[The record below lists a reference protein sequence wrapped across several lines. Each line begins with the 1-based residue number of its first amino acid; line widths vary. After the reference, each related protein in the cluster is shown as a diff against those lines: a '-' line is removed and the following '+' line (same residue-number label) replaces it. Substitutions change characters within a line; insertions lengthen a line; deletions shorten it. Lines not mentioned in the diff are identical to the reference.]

1 LIVYFTHLNTIFVPR
16 CGSNVVQQMTTF
28 KAVVYKH
35 HRKEDGTFNIKIR
48 ITHHRMK
55 RHIATTYFVTKD
67 DLTKGFKIKNQS
79 IIDELDRT
87 IKKYRKACDALGE
100 RVKDMDADQVLHYL
114 ETYNEKK
121 GSFRLDFIAYG
132 RDKIVEM
139 QAKNRA
145 GNAKTYN
152 VMLNSL
158 ETYLGRDTLDI
169 SEINV
174 NFLKLYVN
182 WIESKPAPSKR
193 EKGERAVS
201 LYLSNIR
208 ALHNMAKDEYND
220 EDNGIIN
227 IPLSPFAKFKVP
239 KSPVTRKR
247 AVPIE
252 TIQAIAKLPY
262 QVVSHQGM
270 NLFNFARDMFLLSF
284 GLVGM
289 NTVDLY
295 SCESIKDGR
304 ITYNRTKTKNRR
316 EDKAEISIRI
326 EPEIKAL
333 VEKYR
338 DKTGKRVF
346 SFYQNYI
353 SPDTFGTAVNKG
365 LKLIG
370 KHETVKAEDLE
381 FYASRHSWATI
392 ATNQAKVNK
401 YTVHSALNHVT
412 EEMKVTDIYIDK
424 SYALIDEA
432 NRKVL
437 DLVKLK
443 IGSVRETKKEKK
455 KPVVKQI

>member
-1 LIVYFTHLNTIFVPR
+1 
-16 CGSNVVQQMTTF
+16 MATF
-28 KAVVYKH
+28 KAVVFSH
-35 HRKEDGTFNIKIR
+35 HKKEDGTYNPKIR
-48 ITHHRMK
+48 LTHK
-55 RHIATTYFVTKD
+55 RKIKYIATTYHIKKD

-121 GSFRLDFIAYG
+121 GSFRLDFITYG

-158 ETYLGRDTLDI
+158 ETYLGRETLDI

-174 NFLKLYVN
+174 QFLKKYVE
-182 WIESKPAPSKR
+182 WVESKPAPSKR

-239 KSPVTRKR
+239 KAPVTRKR
-247 AVPIE
+247 AVPVE
-252 TIQAIAKLPY
+252 TIQAIAALPY

-270 NLFNFARDMFLLSF
+270 NLFNFAKDMFLLSF
-284 GLVGM
+284 GLIGM

-295 SCESIKDGR
+295 SCESIKGNR

-346 SFYQNYI
+346 RFYQNYI

-370 KHETVKAEDLE
+370 AEKSVKVDDLE

-392 ATNQAKVNK
+392 ATNLAGVNK
-401 YTVHSALNHVT
+401 YTVHTALNHVT
-412 EEMKVTDIYIDK
+412 AEMKVTDIYINK

-437 DLVKLK
+437 DFIKLE
-443 IGSVRETKKEKK
+443 IGSVIESKKEKA
-455 KPVVKQI
+455 VIFTRSSDT

>member
-1 LIVYFTHLNTIFVPR
+1 
-16 CGSNVVQQMTTF
+16 
-28 KAVVYKH
+28 
-35 HRKEDGTFNIKIR
+35 
-48 ITHHRMK
+48 MK

-87 IKKYRKACDALGE
+87 IKKYRKACDVLGE

-114 ETYNEKK
+114 ESYNEKK

-174 NFLKLYVN
+174 SFLKRYVD

-252 TIQAIAKLPY
+252 TIQAIAGLPY

-295 SCESIKDGR
+295 SCESLKAGR

-316 EDKAEISIRI
+316 EDKAEISIKI
-326 EPEIKAL
+326 EPEIIPL

-338 DKTGKRVF
+338 DTTGKRVF
-346 SFYQNYI
+346 RFYQNYN

-370 KHETVKAEDLE
+370 AHETVKAVDLE

-392 ATNQAKVNK
+392 ATNQAGVNK
-401 YTVHSALNHVT
+401 YTVHTALNHVT

-424 SYALIDEA
+424 SYTLIDDA

-437 DLVKLK
+437 DLVKLN
-443 IGSVRETKKEKK
+443 IGSVEEVKKEKK
-455 KPVVKQI
+455 KSPCIE

>member
-1 LIVYFTHLNTIFVPR
+1 
-16 CGSNVVQQMTTF
+16 MATF

-48 ITHHRMK
+48 ITHQRLK
-55 RHIATTYFVTKD
+55 RHIATSFFATKD
-67 DLTKGFKIKNQS
+67 DLTKGYKIKNQS
-79 IIDELDRT
+79 IIDDLDLLIR
-87 IKKYRKACDALGE
+87 KYRKACDTLGE
-100 RVKDMDADQVLHYL
+100 RIKDMETDQVQHYL
-114 ETYNEKK
+114 ENYNDRK
-121 GSFRLDFIAYG
+121 GSFQVDFIQFG
-132 RDKIVEM
+132 RDKIKEM
-139 QAKNRA
+139 QAKNRS
-145 GNAKTYN
+145 GNWKTYN

-158 ETYLGRDTLDI
+158 EAYLGRDSLDI

-174 NFLKLYVN
+174 QFLKKYVE
-182 WIESKPAPSKR
+182 WVESKPAPSKR
-193 EKGERAVS
+193 QKGERAVS

-247 AVPIE
+247 AVSVE
-252 TIQAIAKLPY
+252 TIKAIAAMPY
-262 QVVSHQGM
+262 EQVSHQGM

-326 EPEIKAL
+326 EPEILPL

-338 DKTGKRVF
+338 DKTDKRVF
-346 SFYQNYI
+346 RFYQNYN

-370 KHETVKAEDLE
+370 AHETVKSDDLE

-392 ATNQAKVNK
+392 ATNLAGVNK
-401 YTVHSALNHVT
+401 YTVHTALNHVT

-424 SYALIDEA
+424 SYTLIDEA

-437 DLVKLK
+437 DFIKLA
-443 IGSVRETKKEKK
+443 IGSVVELKKEKK
-455 KPVVKQI
+455 SPNLATEGSN